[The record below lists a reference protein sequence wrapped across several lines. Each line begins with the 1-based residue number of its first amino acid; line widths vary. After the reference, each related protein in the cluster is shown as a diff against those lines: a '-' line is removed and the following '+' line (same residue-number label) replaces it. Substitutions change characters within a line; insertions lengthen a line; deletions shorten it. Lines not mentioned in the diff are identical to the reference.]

1 MSQNEIYFTEI
12 MMGFEMVEYS
22 FNESAGIITDK
33 VYIVREN
40 EVTVSTTF
48 TVTVLL
54 LKPQSTA
61 SDGE

>member
-1 MSQNEIYFTEI
+1 MKFYFTEI

-22 FNESAGIITDK
+22 FNESAGNITDK